1 VAFWPAVRTRGVIIG
16 GVVACSRVRDSEKA
30 ALWRL
35 LLLL

>member
-1 VAFWPAVRTRGVIIG
+1 MGAKWLSMHGRTLMLQRPQQLQ
-16 GVVACSRVRDSEKA
+16 A